1 MKTDCSL
8 KEEEGSE
15 METDFKFGK
24 DESESV
30 KYFEFSEGDVIGVYF
45 FPFESKFSFSIN
57 GNKKKSFGFH
67 KPHEALKFACILYN
81 KDDSISVKSANEF
94 SFQFAQDSK
103 LIEDKAVEFS
113 KSNLSVKKTLKQ
125 SIYTTILSQELISRS
140 LTRFYK

>member
-1 MKTDCSL
+1 MKTDSSL
-8 KEEEGSE
+8 KEEEGRSE

-24 DESESV
+24 EESESV
-30 KYFEFSEGDVIGVYF
+30 KFSEGDVIGVYF
-45 FPFESKFSFSIN
+45 FPFESKFAFSIN
-57 GNKKKSFGFH
+57 GNKKKSFGFRQ
-67 KPHEALKFACILYN
+67 PHEALKFACILYN

-113 KSNLSVKKTLKQ
+113 KSNLSLKKTLKQ
-125 SIYTTILSQELISRS
+125 SIFTTILSQDLISSS